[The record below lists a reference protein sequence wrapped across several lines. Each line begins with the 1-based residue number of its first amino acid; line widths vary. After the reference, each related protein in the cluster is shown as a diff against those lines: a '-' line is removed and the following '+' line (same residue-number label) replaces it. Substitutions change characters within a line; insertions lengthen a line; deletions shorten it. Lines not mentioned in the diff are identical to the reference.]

1 MKNILYSITA
11 AYFLIIF
18 SSCQEQCPLLTTTP
32 TDTTQTTQQKN
43 ILIEEFTGVKCV
55 QCPEGHEIAQ
65 NISDANNGRVEIV
78 SIHSGFYAVP
88 YTFSLYN
95 FKIPE
100 GTAIENLVGPASFY
114 PTAAIDRK
122 LYSGQSELLMDKNFW
137 AGNAA
142 AQLQEPLK
150 VKVNFNNTYSPS
162 DRKLTVNVNFEY
174 LDEITDAQ
182 SITVLITE
190 NDIIDAQETPQ
201 GIDTFYVHKHVL
213 RAVLTNAIGDL
224 VTEQTPAGTV
234 LTRNYQFTLPP
245 AWNDTKCRVVAFIA
259 LNTGSS
265 KEVLQVNAKYIRQ

>member
-1 MKNILYSITA
+1 MKNILTILATAYS
-11 AYFLIIF
+11 LIIF
-18 SSCQEQCPLLTTTP
+18 SSCQEQCPLLSNTP
-32 TDTTQTTQQKN
+32 IDTTQTTQQKN

-65 NISDANNGRVEIV
+65 NIADANNGRVEIV

-95 FKIPE
+95 FKIAE

-122 LYSGQSELLMDKNFW
+122 LYSGQTELLMDKNFW

-150 VKVNFNNTYSPS
+150 VKVNFDNTYNPS
-162 DRKLTVNVNFEY
+162 DRKLIVNVSFDY
-174 LDEITDAQ
+174 LEEITGAQ

-201 GIDTFYVHKHVL
+201 GIDTFYVHTHVL
-213 RAVLTNAIGDL
+213 RALLTNAIGDL
-224 VTEQTPAGTV
+224 VTEQTPAGTT
-234 LTRNYQFTLPP
+234 LTRNYQFTLPA
-245 AWNDTKCRVVAFIA
+245 AWNDTKCRVVAYVA
-259 LNTGSS
+259 RNTSDS

>member
-1 MKNILYSITA
+1 MKTFHFLLSAFFILQ
-11 AYFLIIF
+11 IF
-18 SSCQEQCPLLTTTP
+18 SSCQEQCPLLSNTP
-32 TDTTQTTQQKN
+32 TDTTQATQQKN

-55 QCPEGHEIAQ
+55 QCPEGHAIAQ
-65 NISDANNGRVEIV
+65 SIADAHNGRVEIV

-88 YTFSLYN
+88 FPFSLYN

-100 GTAIENLVGPASFY
+100 GTAIENLIGPASFY
-114 PTAAIDRK
+114 PTAGIDRK
-122 LYSGQSELLMDKNFW
+122 LFSGQTDILLDKNFW

-150 VKVNFNNTYSPS
+150 VKINFNNTYNPS
-162 DRKLTVNVNFEY
+162 ERKLTANISLAY
-174 LDEITDAQ
+174 LEEITDAQ

-201 GIDTFYVHKHVL
+201 GVDTFYVHKHVL

-224 VTEQTPAGTV
+224 ITESTPAGAIINRSYT
-234 LTRNYQFTLPP
+234 FTLPA
-245 AWNDTKCRVVAFIA
+245 AWNDTKCRVVAFVA
-259 LNTGSS
+259 RNTSDS